1 MGAVLAL
8 YSGTIFPV
16 DGIIAASAVFKFKNE
31 FNVRVLNRLFHRF
44 KYSVPKKSTFHP
56 DKMKVAKINFYG
68 YNQYPLYALNEMRK
82 LVDYVKIKLHKISSP
97 VLLMHS
103 TVDQTSPFE
112 NFEIIKNQLNTNNL
126 KTLIVDQT
134 GHNMFDTDEDD
145 KEEIFSS
152 IDIFINNIFNN
163 KINE

>member
-1 MGAVLAL
+1 
-8 YSGTIFPV
+8 
-16 DGIIAASAVFKFKNE
+16 
-31 FNVRVLNRLFHRF
+31 
-44 KYSVPKKSTFHP
+44 
-56 DKMKVAKINFYG
+56 MKVAKINFYG